1 VVQALPELVRHR
13 VPGPL
18 RGAVAGV
25 VGIVEDAPMSRH
37 RTQPAGTLLPLVI
50 SYDAPLHVAGHDR
63 QSFVAGFM
71 PRPVATAFAG
81 RHAAVQVYLT
91 PFGVRRLLGVPGSA
105 LAQQVVDVAE
115 IAPGLAVLPERLAD
129 ARDWTERFSLV
140 DDALL
145 ALAADAPA
153 DDPLVAWAWQRLEA
167 SGGRLRVGDLAARS
181 GWSVR
186 HLSGRFRD
194 VVGVAPKLAAGVIR
208 FERASR
214 DLGRLTPAE
223 VAGRHGFADQSHL
236 HRDVVRFAGE
246 TPAELARARRPT
258 AHTALG
264 ADPRE

>member
-1 VVQALPELVRHR
+1 
-13 VPGPL
+13 
-18 RGAVAGV
+18 V
-25 VGIVEDAPMSRH
+25 VGIVEDAPTVRH
-37 RTQPAGTLLPLVI
+37 RTQPAGTLLPLVV

-71 PRPVATAFAG
+71 PRPVATAFSG

-91 PFGVRRLLGVPGSA
+91 PLGVRRLLGVPGSA
-105 LAQQVVDVAE
+105 LAEQVVDVPELAR
-115 IAPGLAVLPERLAD
+115 GLADLPERLA
-129 ARDWTERFSLV
+129 AAGDWAERFALV

-145 ALAADAPA
+145 ALAADAPP

-167 SGGRLRVGDLAARS
+167 SGGRLRIGDLAAQS
-181 GWSVR
+181 GWSAR

-194 VVGVAPKLAAGVIR
+194 AVGVAPKVAAGVIR

-214 DLGRLTPAE
+214 DLGRLASAE
-223 VAGRHGFADQSHL
+223 VAARHGFADQSHL

-246 TPAELARARRPT
+246 TPAQLAEARRPT
-258 AHTALG
+258 ARTAIG